1 MLANAKSFHDDI
13 DILYL
18 AINNF
23 MITVVAAVTPE
34 LNFYVILIHCVVCF
48 FSLDSFF
55 ILRWHTVI

>member
-34 LNFYVILIHCVVCF
+34 LSFYVIHCVVCF
-48 FSLDSFF
+48 FSIDSFF
-55 ILRWHTVI
+55 FLRWHTVI

>member
-34 LNFYVILIHCVVCF
+34 LSFYMIHCVVAFSVLIPF
-48 FSLDSFF
+48 FLS
-55 ILRWHTVI
+55 RWHSVSN